1 MNYRS
6 ASKQQLLAERA
17 RLTTAYR
24 KAEQRLGSNMLAG
37 RPGGGATRPNR
48 GSTRAPQHEAEHL
61 AAQLA
66 EVEAEL
72 KRRAENEVERPEVPP
87 AGPADEKESAS

>member
-24 KAEQRLGSNMLAG
+24 KAEQRLGSNMFAG
-37 RPGGGATRPNR
+37 GLGGGATRPNR
-48 GSTRAPQHEAEHL
+48 GSTRAPQHEAERL

-72 KRRAENEVERPEVPP
+72 QRRAEKEAEQTKVLP
-87 AGPADEKESAS
+87 AGAADEG